1 MTLLL
6 TLALASALLAQA
18 APDAIT
24 AVDTARAEAARDYA
38 SPPAAVAAYK
48 RLERAREALLTSGDP
63 RASIWYADAAEDA
76 FMLGISA
83 DDCGLDALVGLGTPD
98 ARTRTGTLMRQVLSW
113 TQRADE
119 LARTELAQGTATPAL
134 AARLESVERA
144 RRIPLLRSVGAIWAA
159 RVGALPAEDSRAVLE
174 SALLR
179 LQSLAPQLDGPAR
192 TLSDVSIGL
201 AQLMLGQH
209 DKVQATLS
217 PLLANQQA
225 DPNSRLMA
233 LVITAEAMGKT
244 PSEQRRALASLRT
257 HHQERLDELQRLL
270 LGDADFRLAS
280 TAAATPPSWQGWV
293 DAMNAAPAN
302 RRALVR
308 NSVLERIAT
317 HGTNAE
323 DPVVQVARALRDVR
337 NPQLREKAVEVL
349 AVVLAPNEPN
359 NGAASTGARVTPS
372 SASMPADFRV
382 VAEFELGRAE
392 LQLGR
397 ARDGCTRLLR
407 FSQDHPADPASRN
420 AIDVAVIAARSL
432 GDPALLATVL
442 DTAVKRFP
450 DHPEH
455 SAWRVEA
462 AALALSPDA
471 SLLVERQPA
480 PRRYAQ
486 AVDALERADRTS
498 RLDPAMRAELV
509 VAAAEAANE
518 MRHADDALA
527 LLSKLADPSNKSAT
541 LPGIPRDLRE
551 RMLEER
557 IAALAIGGR
566 SIDGDTWV
574 NLERAADAN
583 ATADACARVLRRQI
597 PTDLASGLID
607 PPDPETRTRIVRLAD
622 ATQRLAPPT
631 PERDDIVV
639 CALLL
644 GQVPDL
650 ALPVARRVV
659 AARGDRAD
667 ALLALAECIF
677 AVGDQAGLAESMQLH
692 TRLAR
697 SATDG
702 SPAWWVAELRRL
714 QTLDRV
720 NKNVE
725 IIAPRV
731 ARLRAAHPDL
741 GGPALQAQFL
751 ALAARHEADSRT
763 TAAETSKD

>member
-270 LGDADFRLAS
+270 LGDADFRRQA
-280 TAAATPPSWQGWV
+280 PP
-293 DAMNAAPAN
+293 
-302 RRALVR
+302 
-308 NSVLERIAT
+308 
-317 HGTNAE
+317 
-323 DPVVQVARALRDVR
+323 
-337 NPQLREKAVEVL
+337 
-349 AVVLAPNEPN
+349 
-359 NGAASTGARVTPS
+359 
-372 SASMPADFRV
+372 
-382 VAEFELGRAE
+382 
-392 LQLGR
+392 
-397 ARDGCTRLLR
+397 
-407 FSQDHPADPASRN
+407 
-420 AIDVAVIAARSL
+420 
-432 GDPALLATVL
+432 
-442 DTAVKRFP
+442 
-450 DHPEH
+450 
-455 SAWRVEA
+455 
-462 AALALSPDA
+462 
-471 SLLVERQPA
+471 
-480 PRRYAQ
+480 PRR
-486 AVDALERADRTS
+486 R
-498 RLDPAMRAELV
+498 
-509 VAAAEAANE
+509 
-518 MRHADDALA
+518 
-527 LLSKLADPSNKSAT
+527 
-541 LPGIPRDLRE
+541 PRGK
-551 RMLEER
+551 
-557 IAALAIGGR
+557 AG
-566 SIDGDTWV
+566 S
-574 NLERAADAN
+574 
-583 ATADACARVLRRQI
+583 
-597 PTDLASGLID
+597 
-607 PPDPETRTRIVRLAD
+607 TR
-622 ATQRLAPPT
+622 
-631 PERDDIVV
+631 
-639 CALLL
+639 
-644 GQVPDL
+644 
-650 ALPVARRVV
+650 
-659 AARGDRAD
+659 
-667 ALLALAECIF
+667 
-677 AVGDQAGLAESMQLH
+677 
-692 TRLAR
+692 
-697 SATDG
+697 
-702 SPAWWVAELRRL
+702 
-714 QTLDRV
+714 
-720 NKNVE
+720 
-725 IIAPRV
+725 
-731 ARLRAAHPDL
+731 
-741 GGPALQAQFL
+741 
-751 ALAARHEADSRT
+751 
-763 TAAETSKD
+763 